1 MPITPDRP
9 RSLTGSITKTLHV
22 ARREFKATVL
32 TKGFIIGVLVM
43 PFLMMGAVPAAML
56 LVTRTPPAVNGS
68 VAIIDRSDPASPVAS
83 ALAAALAPA
92 SIEEWVRNQT
102 EETTKQATDAVKKIA
117 GDIPVPDADAAIKTA
132 AASIVVPKVQT
143 EVLPTTIDEKAAKDA
158 LIGGTPYDG
167 SRLALVIIDPS
178 AITKPDAKAEFGG
191 YALFIKQ
198 GLDARVQGMIREKT
212 RTAIFET
219 RAAAN
224 GLDPVRVR
232 SITRIDA
239 PDTVTWTKEGEKSS
253 GEAAQFLVPLGFMML
268 LWISVFTGGQ
278 YLLTSTIEEKSNRI
292 MEVLL
297 SAISPMELMTGK
309 ILGQMGA
316 GLLILVLYSVLGIS
330 SLIAFQQSHLVN
342 WSNLFLLVIYFFIAF
357 ATIACMMAAVGSAV
371 NDIHEAQALMTPFML
386 VLIAPM
392 LLMMPIIMNPNGKL
406 ATALS
411 FTPLINPFV
420 MVLRLSSSDP
430 PPLWQIP
437 VSILIGTVTV
447 YLLARTAAKVF
458 RIGVLMY
465 GKPPNFTTLVRWVKM
480 A

>member
-1 MPITPDRP
+1 
-9 RSLTGSITKTLHV
+9 LITKTLHV
-22 ARREFKATVL
+22 ALREFKATVL
-32 TKGFIIGVLVM
+32 TKGFILGVLIM

-56 LVTRTPPAVNGS
+56 LVSRTPPAVDGS
-68 VAIIDRSDPASPVAS
+68 VAIIDRSSDAQPV
-83 ALAAALAPA
+83 AAALTQALSPA
-92 SIEEWVRNQT
+92 SIETWVREQT
-102 EETTKQATDAVKKIA
+102 EETTEQATAAVKKVA

-132 AASIVVPKVQT
+132 AASIVVPKVQS
-143 EVLPTTIDEKAAKDA
+143 EVLPADTDEKPAKDA
-158 LIGGTPYDG
+158 LIGGDPYDG
-167 SRLALVIIDPS
+167 SRLALIVIHPT
-178 AITKPDAKAEFGG
+178 AVNKPDADENFGG
-191 YALFIKQ
+191 YSLFIKK

-212 RTAIFET
+212 RSAIFEA

-232 SITRIDA
+232 TITRIDA
-239 PDTVTWTKEGEKSS
+239 PDTVTWTEDGEKSS
-253 GEAAQFLVPLGFMML
+253 GEAAQFLVPVGFMLL

-297 SAISPMELMTGK
+297 SALSPMELMSGK
-309 ILGQMGA
+309 IIGQMCA
-316 GLLILVLYSVLGIS
+316 GLLILVLYSVLGVS

-342 WSNLFLLVIYFFIAF
+342 WANLALLVVYFFIAF

-392 LLMMPIIMNPNGKL
+392 LLMMPIIMNPNGAL
-406 ATALS
+406 ATTLS

-430 PPLWQIP
+430 PPFWQ
-437 VSILIGTVTV
+437 VGLSIIIGAATV
-447 YLLARTAAKVF
+447 YVLALGAAKVF
-458 RIGVLMY
+458 RIGILMY
-465 GKPPNFTTLVRWVKM
+465 GKPPNFATLVRWVKM